1 MRKVGAVNGLPSGRR
16 VLSDSRAG
24 QIIALLARRGS
35 LTIAELGAELGV
47 TTTAVRQQVN
57 RLLYEGWI
65 ERGRRH
71 KGPGRPADV
80 LSLSEQGRRLFAGDV
95 GDFARLLLDELTRVE
110 GPAKVHALL
119 KRVFDRLNAEL
130 VGRLGTAGD
139 ATERVQRLAALLAE
153 RGTVADATA
162 TDDGVRLSVYTCPY
176 HGLSDHHVE
185 LCELERETLSR
196 LTGHEARL
204 TQCLVSGHSRCE
216 FQVALR
222 PAATQAADEPG
233 SPDHSE

>member
-1 MRKVGAVNGLPSGRR
+1 MSA
-16 VLSDSRAG
+16 LSPTKRFAPESRAG

-35 LTIAELGAELGV
+35 LTIAELGTELGV

-130 VGRLGTAGD
+130 AGRLGTAGD

-162 TDDGVRLSVYTCPY
+162 TDDGVRLSVYTCPF
-176 HGLSDHHVE
+176 HGLGGHNLE

-204 TQCLVSGHSRCE
+204 DQCLASGHARCE

-222 PAATQAADEPG
+222 PAARQPADDAR
-233 SPDHSE
+233 SPDHPE